1 VAPPDLGKRL
11 RYFALTQNGFE
22 MTNSPPD
29 DDKSEITAALE
40 RAVAELRKSLNYG
53 SSREKLWEQVAEPI
67 RKEVEQHVAAPLP
80 AGLLAKWRDRYA
92 RGERIGSDQISFHFS
107 AGWPSG
113 TCPSQI
119 IRLS

>member
-1 VAPPDLGKRL
+1 MAPPDLGKRL

-53 SSREKLWEQVAEPI
+53 SSREKLWEQCALRLI
-67 RKEVEQHVAAPLP
+67 ATT
-80 AGLLAKWRDRYA
+80 RY
-92 RGERIGSDQISFHFS
+92 D
-107 AGWPSG
+107 
-113 TCPSQI
+113 
-119 IRLS
+119 